1 MKLSFNKSLLLFTII
16 FCVVWVDSFIGT
28 NDYANWWIENILT
41 FVSVLALIVT
51 YRYYRFTTCSY
62 FLIMLFMC
70 LHVYGSK
77 YTYADNILGYW
88 LKDTLDLSRNP
99 YDRIVHFSFG
109 LLLYQPLK
117 ELFCKWLKYPKSL
130 SIYLPVVFVLAL
142 SGGFEVIEWLVADI
156 FFTEHGDTY
165 LGTQGDVWD
174 AQKDIALAFVGSIIN
189 FVIMIFKSEKAY

>member
-109 LLLYQPLK
+109 LLLYLPLK
-117 ELFCKWLKYPKSL
+117 EFFNEWLKYSKSL

-174 AQKDIALAFVGSIIN
+174 AQKDIALAFVGSIIS

>member
-109 LLLYQPLK
+109 LLLYLPLK
-117 ELFCKWLKYPKSL
+117 EFFNEWLKYPKSL

-174 AQKDIALAFVGSIIN
+174 AQKDIALAFVGSIIS
-189 FVIMIFKSEKAY
+189 FEIMIFKSEKAY

>member
-1 MKLSFNKSLLLFTII
+1 MKLLSNKSLLLFVII
-16 FCVVWVDSFIGT
+16 FCVVWIDSFIRT

-41 FVSVLALIVT
+41 FISLLALIFT
-51 YRYYRFTTCSY
+51 YGYYRFTTFSY

-77 YTYADNILGYW
+77 YTYADNVLGYW
-88 LKDTLDLSRNP
+88 LKDTLDLIRNP

-109 LLLYQPLK
+109 LLLYLPLK
-117 ELFCKWLKYPKSL
+117 EFFSDWLKYPKSL
-130 SIYLPVVFVLAL
+130 SIYLPVVLVLAL

-156 FFTEHGDTY
+156 FFKEHGDAY

-174 AQKDIALAFVGSIIN
+174 AQKDMALAFVGSIISC
-189 FVIMIFKSEKAY
+189 IILIFKK